1 MEKGTYDVM
10 ILGAGVAGATAGAL
24 LASRGLRVV
33 LVERDHPQRRPRPRP
48 DWITRPALAMLD
60 TLQVS
65 APELLSAPVA
75 GGTFHSADLSK
86 STETLEEPP
95 AAFRVDY
102 TEWVRRIIDRA
113 AESGAEI
120 VSGIAPADL
129 VPGEDEVMASFK
141 EREPV
146 RARFLL
152 LADGAKGGLGANAP
166 VGARWIAQLCTSAAR
181 FRADDCMHW
190 VLGLDTGRSLVAWWF
205 DQKRVV
211 VNCWAEGSDESVRTR
226 LQTFL
231 TRAHER
237 GLLPAQVVAD
247 GQRITLRLTPAVLA
261 LEMDSHV
268 GKRTLR
274 IGDAGGF
281 VAVGSREGI
290 YPAMGSASL
299 AAEVLLE
306 AADSKQPQDVLQEFN
321 TRWRIPM
328 AEYLGTSDIDTP
340 FLIPLVFSNRRMA
353 KRMAS
358 AFWRSEKL

>member
-1 MEKGTYDVM
+1 MGKGTYDVM

-24 LASRGLRVV
+24 LANRGLRVV
-33 LVERDHPQRRPRPRP
+33 LVERDRHQRRRQPRP

-65 APELLSAPVA
+65 APKLLSSPLT

-95 AAFRVDY
+95 PAFRVDY
-102 TEWVRRIIDRA
+102 AEWVRRIIDRA
-113 AESGAEI
+113 AEAGAHL
-120 VSGIAPADL
+120 VSGRAPADL

-141 EREPV
+141 QHEPV

-152 LADGAKGGLGANAP
+152 LADGVKGRPGAHAP
-166 VGARWIAQLCTSAAR
+166 KGARWIAQLCSSAAR
-181 FRADDCMHW
+181 FRTDNHMHW

-211 VNCWAEGSDESVRTR
+211 VHCWAEGSDESVRTR

-231 TRAHER
+231 PRAHER
-237 GLLPAQVVAD
+237 GLLPARVVAD
-247 GQRITLRLTPAVLA
+247 ERRITLRPTPAVSA

-268 GKRTLR
+268 GKRTLK

-281 VAVGSREGI
+281 VAAGSREGI
-290 YPAMGSASL
+290 YPAMWSASL
-299 AAEVLLE
+299 AAEVLLD
-306 AADSKQPQDVLQEFN
+306 AADSKQPQDVLQGFSA
-321 TRWRIPM
+321 RWRTTM

-340 FLIPLVFSNRRMA
+340 FLIPLVFSNQQMA
-353 KRMAS
+353 RRMAS
-358 AFWRSEKL
+358 AFWRSEKP